1 MTHAEDLRRWAKG
14 TYTTEA
20 ATELLLRAFNGRFAE
35 PECPWIHPPGL
46 HARARPTSRGSISV
60 RWLTTPNE
68 ALSPGGE
75 ERFLLLAASLGGE
88 VHLNLAHV
96 LAGMDRAR
104 TDLILAAVSHATG
117 SHDHPGIT
125 VGADGTPSF
134 SGLPTTLY
142 PWPGDDD
149 QAH

>member
-35 PECPWIHPPGL
+35 PDRPWIHARSTGKGTVDVAWIDFAKL
-46 HARARPTSRGSISV
+46 ADHAQRGAFS
-60 RWLTTPNE
+60 
-68 ALSPGGE
+68 GGE
-75 ERFLLLAASLGGE
+75 ERFLLLAASIGGE
-88 VHLNLAHV
+88 VHINLAHV

>member
-35 PECPWIHPPGL
+35 PGNPWVRTPG
-46 HARARPTSRGSISV
+46 ATD
-60 RWLTTPNE
+60 NE
-68 ALSPGGE
+68 AAVWIDFDVLAESAHNGAYSGGE
-75 ERFLLLAASLGGE
+75 ARFLLLTASLAGN
-88 VHLNLAHV
+88 VHVV
-96 LAGMDRAR
+96 LADVLIGLDRHVI
-104 TDLILAAVSHATG
+104 DLILAAVSHSTG
-117 SHDHPGIT
+117 SHDHPGISL
-125 VGADGTPSF
+125 GEDGTPTF

-149 QAH
+149 FR

>member
-35 PECPWIHPPGL
+35 PGNPWIHTP
-46 HARARPTSRGSISV
+46 A
-60 RWLTTPNE
+60 TTDYQTDQGAWIDFDVLAE
-68 ALSPGGE
+68 TAHDGTYSGGE
-75 ERFLLLAASLGGE
+75 ARFLMLTASLAGN
-88 VHLNLAHV
+88 VHVV
-96 LAGMDRAR
+96 LADVLTGLDRHVI
-104 TDLILAAVSHATG
+104 DLVLAAVSHATG

-125 VGADGTPSF
+125 VAEDGTPKF
-134 SGLPTTLY
+134 SGLPTSLY

-149 QAH
+149 FR

>member
-1 MTHAEDLRRWAKG
+1 MTHAEDLRRWAKE

-35 PECPWIHPPGL
+35 PGNPWIHTPATTGPGTDQGAWIDFDVL
-46 HARARPTSRGSISV
+46 AETAHNGAYS
-60 RWLTTPNE
+60 
-68 ALSPGGE
+68 GGE
-75 ERFLLLAASLGGE
+75 GRFLMLTASLAGN
-88 VHLNLAHV
+88 VHVV
-96 LAGMDRAR
+96 LADVLTGLDRHVI
-104 TDLILAAVSHATG
+104 DLVLAAVSHATG

-125 VGADGTPSF
+125 VAADGTPKF

-149 QAH
+149 FR